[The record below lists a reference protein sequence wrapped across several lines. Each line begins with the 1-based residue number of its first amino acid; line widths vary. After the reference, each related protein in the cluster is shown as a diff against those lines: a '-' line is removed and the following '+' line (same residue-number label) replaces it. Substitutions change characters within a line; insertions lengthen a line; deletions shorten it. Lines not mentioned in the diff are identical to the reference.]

1 MLAAKRRWPGSSA
14 PIRLASN
21 ESALGPSRK
30 AIAAYRALAGEIH
43 RYPDGNAQE
52 LREALGQCHGI
63 DPARIVCG
71 AGSDELITLLLRCY
85 AGPGDEVLYS
95 RHGFLMY
102 PINAMAVG
110 ATPIAAPEREQTTDV
125 DAVLARVT
133 ERTRIVFIANPNNPT
148 GTYLGAQEIARLHAG
163 LPASV
168 LLAID
173 AAYAEFVN
181 RNDYEPG
188 IALVNRAENVVML
201 RTFSKIYALAGL
213 RLGWAYCPPAVA
225 DVLNRVR
232 GPFNVSAAAQ
242 AAGVA
247 AVEDVEALNRARAHN
262 ERWLP
267 WFSERL
273 AALGLPLTPSVANFV
288 LARFPDDPLKNADA
302 AFAFL
307 QSRGILTRK
316 MAAYGLPQ
324 HLRITIGTGTGEW
337 KPSRPPSP
345 NSWPR
350 DRRDENV
357 RPGGADRDRVDRVFA
372 RTGAAP
378 GQSRDRNH
386 RVRVGEPRRWPQ
398 CGGSRLPTQRRTT
411 RRRRPRAPIS
421 WSSRRRSPPMP
432 KSARGSR
439 RC

>member
-1 MLAAKRRWPGSSA
+1 MKPEPAPAPRPGILDITPYIGGDA
-14 PIRLASN
+14 NAPGFERPIRLASN
-21 ESALGPSRK
+21 ESALGPSAK
-30 AIAAYRALAGEIH
+30 AVAAYRTLAGEIH
-43 RYPDGNAQE
+43 RYPDGNTIE
-52 LREALGQCHGI
+52 LREALGRCHGL

-110 ATPIAAPEREQTTDV
+110 ATPIAAAERDLTTDV

-148 GTYLGAQEIARLHAG
+148 GTYLSVRELARLHAG
-163 LPASV
+163 LPSSV

-188 IALVNRAENVVML
+188 IALVNRADNVVML

-213 RLGWAYCPPAVA
+213 RLGWAYCPPAIA

-232 GPFNVSAAAQ
+232 SPFNVGSAAQ
-242 AAGVA
+242 AAGIA
-247 AVEDVEALNRARAHN
+247 AIEDVESFNRARAHN
-262 ERWLP
+262 DQWLP

-273 AALGLPLTPSVANFV
+273 AVLGLQLTPSVGNFV
-288 LARFPDDPLKNADA
+288 LARFPDDPLRHADA

-316 MAAYGLPQ
+316 MGAYGLPE
-324 HLRITIGTGTGEW
+324 HLRITIGTGPEMET
-337 KPSRPPSP
+337 
-345 NSWPR
+345 
-350 DRRDENV
+350 V
-357 RPGGADRDRVDRVFA
+357 
-372 RTGAAP
+372 AAALA
-378 GQSRDRNH
+378 
-386 RVRVGEPRRWPQ
+386 EF
-398 CGGSRLPTQRRTT
+398 
-411 RRRRPRAPIS
+411 
-421 WSSRRRSPPMP
+421 M
-432 KSARGSR
+432 SAR
-439 RC
+439 